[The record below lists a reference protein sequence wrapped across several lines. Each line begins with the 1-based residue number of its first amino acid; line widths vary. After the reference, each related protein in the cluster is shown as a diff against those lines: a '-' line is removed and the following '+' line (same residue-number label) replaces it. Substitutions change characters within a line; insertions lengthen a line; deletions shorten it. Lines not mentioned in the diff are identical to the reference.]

1 MVFSNGSGTLNRR
14 QPKIKYRL
22 VAKTLI
28 VVLTLYIAGTYVVMQ
43 NRLARSRE
51 EYDALFKDLS
61 YTKQQTA
68 EMRDLAEAD
77 INDDYIIRMAR
88 EKLGYVLPGEYIYID
103 INGE

>member
-1 MVFSNGSGTLNRR
+1 MNRR

-43 NRLARSRE
+43 DRLAKAHE
-51 EYDALFKDLS
+51 EYNALLEDYS
-61 YTKQQTA
+61 YSKQQTD
-68 EMRDLAEAD
+68 EMRDLAAAEVD
-77 INDDYIIRMAR
+77 DDYIIRMAR